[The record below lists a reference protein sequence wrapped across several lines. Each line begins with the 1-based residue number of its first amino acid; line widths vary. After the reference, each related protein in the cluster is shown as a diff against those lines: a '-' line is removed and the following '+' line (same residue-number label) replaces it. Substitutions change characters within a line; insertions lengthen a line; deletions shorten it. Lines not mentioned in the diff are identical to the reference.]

1 MIHRNICPICG
12 SENPEGS
19 VVCQVCKA
27 NLQNLP
33 DDMFPSDPT
42 PAVNEINTEVPR
54 EDSESEKTNT
64 AENR

>member
-19 VVCQVCKA
+19 IVCQGCKA

-33 DDMFPSDPT
+33 DDMFPSDPI
-42 PAVNEINTEVPR
+42 PEGNM
-54 EDSESEKTNT
+54 TNT
-64 AENR
+64 GKDLQDFENDVKKN